1 MKYLLAVF
9 CAVLLAACGGGE
21 PPLATVTAPLP
32 FRLVSPVSDE
42 PEVALHLYQA
52 LYGKAPSYTQLNT
65 FKSQI
70 KAGGAVAWA
79 NSTASSLN
87 NLSNVAFAALVLN
100 NISITATSLTGTTLY
115 GTPQQAYDGLLGG
128 FVEYLNYVGIA
139 NRGVVAAQLAEII
152 SNLEVDT
159 QFGVYGAAAV
169 SFNHQTEANLAYAS
183 DATHTVDG
191 VVAYPYFVTPPAP
204 W

>member
-1 MKYLLAVF
+1 MKYLTAVLCAVF
-9 CAVLLAACGGGE
+9 LAACGGGE
-21 PPLATVTAPLP
+21 PPPVSANIPLP
-32 FRLVSPVSDE
+32 FRLASPINGD

-52 LYGKAPSYTQLNT
+52 LYGRAPSYAQLNT

-70 KAGGAVAWA
+70 AASGAVAWA
-79 NSTASSLN
+79 NSTAAGLS
-87 NLSNVAFAALVLN
+87 NLSNSAFATLVLN
-100 NISITATSLTGTTLY
+100 NISITGTSLTGTALY

-159 QFGVYGAAAV
+159 QFGVYGSAAV

-183 DATHTVDG
+183 DSTHTVDG
-191 VVAYPYFVTPPAP
+191 IVMYPYFVTPPAP